1 MAELADEMG
10 LAIGDILEV
19 NVLGRTI
26 SAKIYNLRQV
36 EWQSLAINFVMV
48 FSPNT
53 FAGAPHAHLATLT
66 LDPDGKESAEQIG
79 QRESAIMKALVQ
91 DFPAVTTIRVG
102 DALDTVNDLVRQLAW
117 GMRAASSL
125 AIIASILVLA
135 GALAAGQ
142 RERIYDAV
150 ILKTLGATRGKVL
163 RAYSLEYC
171 LLGVITA
178 VFALI
183 IGHVA
188 AYLVLTEMM
197 EMTFAWQPLVSAIV
211 VVLAMLMTILLGLI
225 GTWSSLN
232 RKPAQILRNG

>member
-1 MAELADEMG
+1 
-10 LAIGDILEV
+10 
-19 NVLGRTI
+19 
-26 SAKIYNLRQV
+26 
-36 EWQSLAINFVMV
+36 
-48 FSPNT
+48 
-53 FAGAPHAHLATLT
+53 
-66 LDPDGKESAEQIG
+66 
-79 QRESAIMKALVQ
+79 MKALVQ
-91 DFPAVTTIRVG
+91 DFPAVTTIQVG

-150 ILKTLGATRGKVL
+150 ILKTLGATRGQVL

-197 EMTFAWQPLVSAIV
+197 EMTFSWQPLVSAIV
-211 VVLAMLMTILLGLI
+211 VVLAMLLTILLGLI

>member
-1 MAELADEMG
+1 MPWCF
-10 LAIGDILEV
+10 
-19 NVLGRTI
+19 R
-26 SAKIYNLRQV
+26 
-36 EWQSLAINFVMV
+36 
-48 FSPNT
+48 PNT

-66 LDPDGKESAEQIG
+66 LDPENKDSAEETG
-79 QRESAIMKALVQ
+79 QRESSIMKAIVQ
-91 DFPAVTTIRVG
+91 DFPAVTSVRVG
-102 DALDTVNDLVRQLAW
+102 DALDAVNDLVRQLAW

-163 RAYSLEYC
+163 QAYSLEYC

-178 VFALI
+178 IFALF

-188 AYLVLTEMM
+188 AYLVLTEVMDM
-197 EMTFAWQPLVSAIV
+197 PFSWQPLVSALV
-211 VVLAMLMTILLGLI
+211 VILAMLVTILLGLV